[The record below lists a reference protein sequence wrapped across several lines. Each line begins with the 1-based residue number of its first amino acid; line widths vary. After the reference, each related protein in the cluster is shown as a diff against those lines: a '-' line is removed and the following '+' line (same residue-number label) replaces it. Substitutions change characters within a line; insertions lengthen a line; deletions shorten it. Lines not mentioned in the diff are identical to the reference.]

1 MSFDKSGSEGF
12 TNADGGPMEILGVIR
27 NANLQIG
34 DIDYALKVIY
44 VTPEPHHF
52 FILGADV
59 FHEERI
65 YRIGQNDREKVM
77 KFALDRDD
85 KTIVTSVKLRHN
97 PKSEPG
103 TLENI
108 RSSDTLS
115 LQSLPSAPPPH

>member
-12 TNADGGPMEILGVIR
+12 TTADGGAMEILGVIR

-34 DIDYALKVIY
+34 DIDYTLKTVY

-65 YRIGQNDREKVM
+65 YRLGQNDREKVM

-85 KTIVTSVKLRHN
+85 KTTVT
-97 PKSEPG
+97 
-103 TLENI
+103 
-108 RSSDTLS
+108 
-115 LQSLPSAPPPH
+115 